1 MSPDLH
7 TYLLNIPHPQ
17 RSELQY
23 LIAKEIS
30 SHNSKLIPLYC
41 RFSISKLELGQ
52 AVFKNKLIDYLLE
65 QASHELLNQIKQN
78 LLEFVEIEIVDEHY
92 YPTCD
97 QRATV
102 YLKCQILHVD
112 KNRNLSTLSNLNR
125 SDKWK
130 SKKRYYQI
138 LNC

>member
-7 TYLLNIPHPQ
+7 TYLLNIPHTQ
-17 RSELQY
+17 RRKLQY

-65 QASHELLNQIKQN
+65 QVSHELLNQIKQN
-78 LLEFVEIEIVDEHY
+78 LLEFVEIDY
-92 YPTCD
+92 SQTYN
-97 QRATV
+97 QRVTV
-102 YLKCQILHVD
+102 YLKCQVLHVD
-112 KNRNLSTLSNLNR
+112 KNRNLFTLSNLNR
-125 SDKWK
+125 SDK
-130 SKKRYYQI
+130 
-138 LNC
+138 

>member
-1 MSPDLH
+1 MSSDLY
-7 TYLLNIPHPQ
+7 TYLLNIPYPQ
-17 RSELQY
+17 RKELQY
-23 LIAKEIS
+23 LIAKEMS

-41 RFSISKLELGQ
+41 RFSISMPELGQ

-78 LLEFVEIEIVDEHY
+78 LLEFVEIEIADGPY
-92 YPTCD
+92 SPTCD

-102 YLKCQILHVD
+102 YLKCQVLHVD

-125 SDKWK
+125 R
-130 SKKRYYQI
+130 SK
-138 LNC
+138 